1 MADQVQ
7 KHKREHQY
15 QTKMDTK
22 MDNNIS
28 IATDNKLS
36 KKQILALLM
45 SMILGISIGWLGF
58 LLFGDLA
65 TNSKVFYVSQK
76 EILNLEKERLRLEVT
91 TNKEQKQQNLF
102 FGQINQAIELIKSEA
117 KKYQDKRIRV
127 IFVANKFIAGEGVT
141 SISRQ
146 VHIGVIE
153 HLVKS
158 VGNRNTIKL
167 GEIKLENNNLEE
179 TDIMIQ
185 PQLLNTEYNKKQY
198 QLSNQ

>member
-1 MADQVQ
+1 MIDQD
-7 KHKREHQY
+7 KKRKYEHQH
-15 QTKMDTK
+15 QTNMNMK
-22 MDNNIS
+22 MDNNLN
-28 IATDNKLS
+28 IATDNELS
-36 KKQILALLM
+36 KRQVLALLM
-45 SMILGISIGWLGF
+45 SMVLGVSIGWLGF

-65 TNSKVFYVSQK
+65 ANSKVLYISQK

-91 TNKEQKQQNLF
+91 TNEKQKQQNLF
-102 FGQINQAIELIKSEA
+102 FGQINQAIELIKLEA
-117 KKYQDKRIRV
+117 QKYQDKRTKV
-127 IFVANKFIAGEGVT
+127 IFAADKFIAGEGVM

-146 VHIGVIE
+146 VHKEVIE

-158 VGNRNTIKL
+158 IGNRNTIKL
-167 GEIKLENNNLEE
+167 GEIKLENNNLEG

>member
-15 QTKMDTK
+15 QTKMNTK

-127 IFVANKFIAGEGVT
+127 IFIADKFIAGEGVM

-146 VHIGVIE
+146 VHRRVIE
-153 HLVKS
+153 NLTKS
-158 VGNRNTIKL
+158 ASKLNAIKL
-167 GEIKLENNNLEE
+167 GESNIENNNLEGAD
-179 TDIMIQ
+179 TIIQ
-185 PQLLNTEYNKKQY
+185 PQLLNNESIKKQY